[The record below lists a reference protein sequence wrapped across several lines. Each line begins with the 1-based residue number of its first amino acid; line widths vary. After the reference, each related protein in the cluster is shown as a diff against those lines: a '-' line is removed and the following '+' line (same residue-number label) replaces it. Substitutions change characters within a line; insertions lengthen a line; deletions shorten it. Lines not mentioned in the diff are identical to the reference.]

1 VQLPLC
7 VWASSNRFSNST
19 QRATSVFICFRYS
32 VVFGS
37 RCGKI
42 ELQFNATLGGK
53 RDELLVGNPFSYIRH
68 RRCVTSLGDSNGFS
82 RRFLAHN
89 KLKLG
94 HNITVNKC
102 HRISVLTSVCVCS
115 ILFNNKITFRCEKQ
129 VHMILI
135 TYTFWFWFDLVY
147 HSNLRLSRKIRFH
160 PTDFIV
166 QFHSTKQYISDIQ
179 ENQFSK
185 CC

>member
-1 VQLPLC
+1 VKFHFNPLPFEGQRRVHLNVAVGVQLPLC

-42 ELQFNATLGGK
+42 ELQFNATFGGK
-53 RDELLVGNPFSYIRH
+53 RDEPLVGNPFFYIRH

-102 HRISVLTSVCVCS
+102 HRISVLTSVCVC
-115 ILFNNKITFRCEKQ
+115 LK
-129 VHMILI
+129 
-135 TYTFWFWFDLVY
+135 YA
-147 HSNLRLSRKIRFH
+147 
-160 PTDFIV
+160 
-166 QFHSTKQYISDIQ
+166 
-179 ENQFSK
+179 FSK
-185 CC
+185 KNLNSKHVKIEMKMESVWRRSRSSV